1 MKSLFDYSEFFKNYN
16 KIMMNSIIAA
26 FPLLLPFPSSW
37 AEAQKTACRWGSFR
51 VRVTVKHH
59 KQKKK

>member
-1 MKSLFDYSEFFKNYN
+1 
-16 KIMMNSIIAA
+16 MMNSILAA
-26 FPLLLPFPSSW
+26 FPLLLPFPSGCT
-37 AEAQKTACRWGSFR
+37 AAYITACRWGRVR